1 MIKLLL
7 FGFGYTGERFC
18 RRQQAGGWDVQAV
31 VRSDESRKA
40 VAAAGATPIEITN
53 AQQAAAEADAIL
65 VVAPPTDSGC
75 PGLEVLG
82 PALSTRL
89 RA

>member
-53 AQQAAAEADAIL
+53 AQQAVAEAEAAL
-65 VVAPPTDSGC
+65 VWRCSAPRCRRVCVG
-75 PGLEVLG
+75 
-82 PALSTRL
+82 
-89 RA
+89 